1 MVTAGV
7 DYEEFADTLQK
18 SLDMFGIKD
27 AFDAFGTSRKEWIFK
42 MSHNVGNKS
51 EWNILKDG
59 RIIMPNL
66 GIN

>member
-1 MVTAGV
+1 MVTSPLN
-7 DYEEFADTLQK
+7 YEEFANTLQK
-18 SLDMFGIKD
+18 SLDMFGIKN
-27 AFDAFGTSRKEWIFK
+27 AFEFFGTSRKEWIFK
-42 MSHNVGNKS
+42 ISHDVGTKR